1 MVYCGLASKAG
12 KVICGAVAVQEEI
25 LKRKVFIV
33 IIAEDS
39 SVKTKEKF
47 LKLSSNNNVKAFVT
61 GNIDDNS
68 NAIGKKNKAIIAVL
82 DRNFSEAISRIID
95 GGDTIGQ
102 N

>member
-1 MVYCGLASKAG
+1 MVYCGLAAKAG
-12 KVICGAVAVQEEI
+12 KVICGADAVQEGI
-25 LKRKVFIV
+25 LKKKVFIV

-47 LKLSSNNNVKAFVT
+47 LKLASDNNVKVFVT
-61 GNIDDNS
+61 GNINDNS

-82 DRNFSEAISRIID
+82 DRNFSEEISRIIY